1 MTPFPSF
8 FSLRDNIFPAYNN
21 NNNSMEVSPN
31 GEGERFDHRVV
42 RSRDFRVSSSIA
54 AVLIPSEKSHFPA
67 FTRKWIK
74 SEGLEREELQE
85 E

>member
-1 MTPFPSF
+1 
-8 FSLRDNIFPAYNN
+8 
-21 NNNSMEVSPN
+21 MEVSPN
-31 GEGERFDHRVV
+31 GGGEGFDHRIV

-54 AVLIPSEKSHFPA
+54 AVLIPFEKSHFPA

-74 SEGLEREELQE
+74 SEGVEREKLQE